1 MLPSGVAEGQ
11 GVIVK
16 MMQPIAMGALSVVA
30 SAAALGAVEHG
41 ARPLTMAQ
49 IASAPFPYELT
60 ASPVDASVAWIYN
73 ERGARNVWV
82 AQPGPHGGYT
92 ARRLTPY
99 TADDGNVISNLAWN
113 GDGRSLFYTRG
124 GVSWNAEIAVNPL
137 SLPGGPQAG
146 AVWQVSLNGGEPR
159 RIGEGTLPSPSPKG
173 DVVVFLHDGQPWV
186 APSDGAARPAPL
198 FIDRGRVGSLAWS
211 PDGSRLA
218 FVSDRPAHSI
228 VGVYDFGTRSIHW
241 IAPGIDYDIDP
252 VWSPDGRRIAFVR
265 TPSDPVVPFTS
276 NREGAPWEI
285 WVADA
290 GTGQGRGIWRANE
303 GVGSRFRLLFNS
315 RDSLFWGAGD
325 RLVFPWEVT
334 GWVRLYSIAAAGGE
348 PTLLTPGQS
357 EVFGAQLGKDRVHLV
372 YSSNQG
378 DLDRRHIW
386 QLSVTQ
392 GRPRQLTHGD
402 GVEDMP
408 AIAVDDRIFAL
419 RGDARKPLRPVQ
431 VTGDGM
437 SDLAPDAMP
446 ADFPSSDL
454 VVPQLITFQAAD
466 GATIHGQL
474 FVPRGRT
481 ARGPGLLFFHGG
493 PTNRQMFA
501 AWDPFE
507 THSHL
512 YESSQ
517 YLANHGYVVL
527 SVNYRG
533 GAGYGFEYRE
543 PPRFGA
549 GGASELDDIIGA
561 AKYMQSRPDV
571 DPKRLGVW
579 GGSYGG
585 RMTLLALAEAPQYF
599 AAGASYSGIYDWLAM
614 PEFAGVTP
622 RPGNEAALKL
632 AYDSG
637 PVAHMDQW
645 RAPVLLMLGDADPI
659 VNIQQTTA
667 LAAVLRRK
675 KIPVDVLMIP
685 DEVHFLLRDSSWNTV
700 FEATRDYFDK
710 HL

>member
-1 MLPSGVAEGQ
+1 MN
-11 GVIVK
+11 II
-16 MMQPIAMGALSVVA
+16 QPIAIGALSVVVSTGALAA
-30 SAAALGAVEHG
+30 SGHA
-41 ARPLTMAQ
+41 ARPLTIEQ
-49 IASAPFPYELT
+49 IASASFPYDLT
-60 ASPVDASVAWIYN
+60 ASPADGTVAWVYN
-73 ERGARNVWV
+73 ERGARNVWI
-82 AQPGPHGGYT
+82 AQSGPRGKYS

-113 GDGRSLFYTRG
+113 GDGKTLFYTRG
-124 GVSWNAEIAVNPL
+124 GVWWNGELPVNPL
-137 SLPGGPQAG
+137 SLPEGPKAG
-146 AVWQVSLNGGEPR
+146 AVWAVSLNGGAPR
-159 RIGEGTLPSPSPKG
+159 RIGDGTTPAPSPKG
-173 DVVVFLHDGQPWV
+173 DVVVFIRGGQPWV
-186 APSDGAARPAPL
+186 SPTHGDAKPAPL
-198 FIDRGRVGSLAWS
+198 FVDRGRVGSLAWS
-211 PDGSRLA
+211 PDGTRLA

-228 VGVYDFGTRSIHW
+228 VGVYDFATRSIHW
-241 IAPGIDYDIDP
+241 MAPGIDYDIDP
-252 VWSPDGRRIAFVR
+252 IWSPDGKRIAFVR

-276 NREGAPWEI
+276 DREGTPWEI
-285 WVADA
+285 WVTDVA
-290 GTGQGRGIWRANE
+290 TGQGGRIWRARE

-315 RDSLFWGAGD
+315 RDSIFWGAGD

-334 GWVRLYSIAAAGGE
+334 GWVRLYSISAAGGE
-348 PTLLTPGQS
+348 PVLLTPGES
-357 EVFGAQLGKDRVHLV
+357 EVFGAQLSADRTHLV
-372 YSSNQG
+372 YSSNEG
-378 DLDRRHIW
+378 DLDTRHIW
-386 QLSVTQ
+386 ELSPQQ
-392 GRPRQLTHGD
+392 GRPRQVTRGE

-408 AIAVDDRIFAL
+408 VIAVDNRIFAL
-419 RGDARKPLRPVQ
+419 RGEARTPLRPVQ
-431 VTGDGM
+431 ATDEGM
-437 SDLAPDAMP
+437 VDLAPAAIP
-446 ADFPSSDL
+446 ADFPSRDL
-454 VVPQLITFQAAD
+454 VVPQLVTFKAAD

-474 FVPRGRT
+474 FIPKGRT
-481 ARGPGLLFFHGG
+481 APGPALLFFHGG
-493 PTNRQMFA
+493 PTDRQMFA

-533 GAGYGFEYRE
+533 GAGYGYEYRE

-599 AAGASYSGIYDWLAM
+599 AAGASYSGIYDWVTM
-614 PEFAGVTP
+614 PEFDVNGAQ
-622 RPGNEAALKL
+622 PGNEAAVKL

-637 PVAHMDQW
+637 PVAHMDKW

-667 LAAVLRRK
+667 LAAVLRRR
-675 KIPVDVLMIP
+675 KIPVEVLMIP
-685 DEVHFLLRDSSWNTV
+685 DEVHFLLRESSWNTV
-700 FEATRDYFDK
+700 FEATRNYFDR

>member
-1 MLPSGVAEGQ
+1 MN
-11 GVIVK
+11 II
-16 MMQPIAMGALSVVA
+16 QPIAIGVLSVVVSTGA
-30 SAAALGAVEHG
+30 MAAGHA
-41 ARPLTMAQ
+41 ARPLTIEQ
-49 IASAPFPYELT
+49 IASAPFPYDLT
-60 ASPVDASVAWIYN
+60 ASPVDGTVAWVYN

-82 AQPGPHGGYT
+82 AHAGPHGKYS
-92 ARRLTPY
+92 ARQLTPY

-113 GDGRSLFYTRG
+113 GDGKTLFYTRG
-124 GVSWNAEIAVNPL
+124 GVWWNGELAVNPRG
-137 SLPGGPQAG
+137 LPQGPRAG
-146 AVWQVSLNGGEPR
+146 AIWAVSLNGGAPH
-159 RIGEGTLPSPSPKG
+159 RIGDGTMPAPSPRG
-173 DVVVFLHDGQPWV
+173 DVVVFIHGGQPWV
-186 APSDGAARPAPL
+186 GPTSGDAKPAPL
-198 FIDRGRVGSLAWS
+198 FVDRGRVGSLAWS
-211 PDGSRLA
+211 PDGTRLA

-228 VGVYDFGTRSIHW
+228 VGVYDFASKSIQW

-252 VWSPDGRRIAFVR
+252 IWSPDGKRIAFIR

-276 NREGAPWEI
+276 DREGTPWEI

-290 GTGQGRGIWRANE
+290 ATGQGRRIWRAKE
-303 GVGSRFRLLFNS
+303 GVGSRFRALFNS
-315 RDSLFWGAGD
+315 RDSIFWGAGD
-325 RLVFPWEVT
+325 RVVFPWEVT
-334 GWVRLYSIAAAGGE
+334 GWVRLYSISAAGGE
-348 PTLLTPGQS
+348 PELLTPGES
-357 EVFGAQLGKDRVHLV
+357 EVFGAQLSADRTHLV
-372 YSSNQG
+372 YSSNEG

-386 QLSVTQ
+386 ELSVRQ
-392 GRPRQLTHGD
+392 GRPRQVTRGE

-408 AIAVDDRIFAL
+408 VIAVDNRIFAL
-419 RGDARKPLRPVQ
+419 RGEARTPLRPVEA
-431 VTGDGM
+431 TDEDM
-437 SDLAPDAMP
+437 IDLAPAAIP
-446 ADFPSSDL
+446 ADSPSKEL
-454 VVPQLITFQAAD
+454 VVPQLVTFKAAD
-466 GATIHGQL
+466 GATIHAQL
-474 FVPRGRT
+474 FIPKGRT
-481 ARGPGLLFFHGG
+481 APGPALLFFHGG
-493 PTNRQMFA
+493 PTDRQMFA

-549 GGASELDDIIGA
+549 GGASELEDIIGA
-561 AKYMQSRPDV
+561 AKYMQSRSDV

-599 AAGASYSGIYDWLAM
+599 AAGASYSGIYDWVTM
-614 PEFAGVTP
+614 PEFDVNGAQ
-622 RPGNEAALKL
+622 PGNEAAVKL

-637 PVAHMDQW
+637 PVAHMDKW

-667 LAAVLRRK
+667 LAAVLRKR
-675 KIPVDVLMIP
+675 KIPVEVLMIP
-685 DEVHFLLRDSSWNTV
+685 DEVHFLLRESSWNRV
-700 FEATRDYFDK
+700 FEATRNYFDR

>member
-1 MLPSGVAEGQ
+1 
-11 GVIVK
+11 
-16 MMQPIAMGALSVVA
+16 MMQPIAMSALSVVA
-30 SAAALGAVEHG
+30 SAGALAASEH
-41 ARPLTMAQ
+41 APPSLSIAQ

-60 ASPVDASVAWIYN
+60 ASPIDGAVAWIYN

-82 AQPGPHGGYT
+82 AQRGPHGGYS

-99 TADDGNVISNLAWN
+99 TADDGNVIANLAWN
-113 GDGRSLFYTRG
+113 GDGKALFYTRG
-124 GVSWNAEIAVNPL
+124 GLSWNAEVAVNPL
-137 SLPGGPQAG
+137 SLPIGPQA
-146 AVWQVSLNGGEPR
+146 AAIWEVTVNGGAPR
-159 RIGEGTLPSPSPKG
+159 RIGEGAMPVPSPKG
-173 DVVVFLHDGQPWV
+173 DVVVFLHHGQPWV
-186 APSDGAARPAPL
+186 TSSYGGDTNPAPL

-211 PDGSRLA
+211 PDGTRLA

-228 VGVYDFGTRSIHW
+228 VGVYDFATKSIHW

-252 VWSPDGRRIAFVR
+252 VWSPDGKRIAFVR

-276 NREGAPWEI
+276 NREGTPWQI

-290 GTGQGRGIWRANE
+290 MTGQGRMIWRAAD
-303 GVGSRFRLLFNS
+303 GVGSRFRPLFNS
-315 RDSLFWGAGD
+315 RDSIFWGAAD

-334 GWVRLYSIAAAGGE
+334 GWVRLYSVSADGGE
-348 PTLLTPGQS
+348 PLLLTPGES
-357 EVFGAQLGKDRVHLV
+357 EVFGAQLSNDRAHLV

-386 QLSVTQ
+386 ELSVPH
-392 GRPRQLTHGD
+392 GRPHQVTRGD

-408 AIAVDDRIFAL
+408 AIALDNRIFAL
-419 RGDARKPLRPVQ
+419 RGEARRPLRPVQ
-431 VTGDGM
+431 VTQEGM
-437 SDLAPDAMP
+437 TDLAPDAVP
-446 ADFPSSDL
+446 KDFPSKDL
-454 VVPQLITFQAAD
+454 VVPRLVTFEAAD
-466 GATIHGQL
+466 GAIIHGQL
-474 FVPRGRT
+474 FIPRGRT
-481 ARGPGLLFFHGG
+481 APGPALLFFHGG

-533 GAGYGFEYRE
+533 GAGYGFDYRE
-543 PPRFGA
+543 PPGFGA

-561 AKYMQSRPDV
+561 AKYMQSRADV

-599 AAGASYSGIYDWLAM
+599 AAGASYSGIYDWVTM
-614 PEFAGVTP
+614 PEFDVNGAQ
-622 RPGNEAALKL
+622 PGNEAAVKL

-637 PVAHMDQW
+637 PVAHMDKW

-700 FEATRDYFDK
+700 FEATKDYFDK

>member
-1 MLPSGVAEGQ
+1 
-11 GVIVK
+11 
-16 MMQPIAMGALSVVA
+16 MQPIALGALSVLA
-30 SAAALGAVEHG
+30 SAGALAAATHA

-49 IASAPFPYELT
+49 IASAPFPYDLT
-60 ASPVDASVAWIYN
+60 ASPTDGTVAWVYN
-73 ERGARNVWV
+73 ERGARNVWI
-82 AQPGPHGGYT
+82 AKRGPHGRYS

-99 TADDGNVISNLAWN
+99 TADDGNVISSLAWN
-113 GDGRSLFYTRG
+113 GDGKTLFYTRG
-124 GVSWNAEIAVNPL
+124 GVWWNGELPVNPM
-137 SLPGGPQAG
+137 SLPEGPRSG
-146 AVWQVSLNGGEPR
+146 AVWAVSMTGGAPR
-159 RIGEGTLPSPSPKG
+159 RIGEGTMPAPSPKG
-173 DVVVFLHDGQPWV
+173 DVVVFLHGGQPWV
-186 APSDGAARPAPL
+186 SPSDGDGKPAPL
-198 FIDRGRVGSLAWS
+198 FIDRGRVGWLTWS
-211 PDGSRLA
+211 PDGTRLA

-228 VGVYDFGTRSIHW
+228 VGVYDFATRSIRW

-252 VWSPDGRRIAFVR
+252 IWSPDGKRIAFVR

-276 NREGAPWEI
+276 NREGTPWEI

-290 GTGQGRGIWRANE
+290 ATGQGRRIWRAGE
-303 GVGSRFRLLFNS
+303 GVGSRFRSLFNS
-315 RDSLFWGAGD
+315 RDSIFWGAGD

-334 GWVRLYSIAAAGGE
+334 GWVRLYSIATTGGGE
-348 PTLLTPGQS
+348 PTLLTPGES
-357 EVFGAQLGKDRVHLV
+357 EIFGAQLSADRTRLV

-386 QLSVTQ
+386 ELAVTG
-392 GRPRQLTHGD
+392 GRPRQVTHGE

-408 AIAVDDRIFAL
+408 VIAVDGRIFAL
-419 RGDARKPLRPVQ
+419 RGEARRPLRPVAA
-431 VTGDGM
+431 TDEGM
-437 SDLAPDAMP
+437 SDLAAAAVP
-446 ADFPSSDL
+446 ADFPSDDL
-454 VVPQLITFQAAD
+454 VVPRLVTFKAAD

-474 FVPRGRT
+474 FIPRGRT
-481 ARGPGLLFFHGG
+481 APGPALLFFHGG
-493 PTNRQMFA
+493 PTDRQMFA

-517 YLANHGYVVL
+517 YFANHGYVVL

-533 GAGYGFEYRE
+533 GTGYGFEYRE

-549 GGASELDDIIGA
+549 GGASELDDIVAA
-561 AKYMQSRPDV
+561 AKYMQARPDV

-585 RMTLLALAEAPQYF
+585 RMTLLALSEAPEYF
-599 AAGASYSGIYDWLAM
+599 AAGASYSGIYDWVTM
-614 PEFAGVTP
+614 PEFDVNGAQ
-622 RPGNEAALKL
+622 PGNESTVNL

-637 PVAHMDQW
+637 PVAHMDKW

-685 DEVHFLLRDSSWNTV
+685 DEVHFLLKESSWNTV
-700 FEATRDYFDK
+700 FDATRAYFDR

>member
-1 MLPSGVAEGQ
+1 M
-11 GVIVK
+11 I
-16 MMQPIAMGALSVVA
+16 QPIAISALSVMA
-30 SAAALGAVEHG
+30 SAAAMA
-41 ARPLTMAQ
+41 AANQAAPPLSIAQ
-49 IASAPFPYELT
+49 IASAPFPYDLT
-60 ASPVDASVAWIYN
+60 ASPIDGAVAWVYN

-82 AQPGPHGGYT
+82 AQPGSHGGYS

-99 TADDGNVISNLAWN
+99 SVDDGNVISNLAWN
-113 GDGRSLFYTRG
+113 GDGKTLFYTRG
-124 GVSWNAEIAVNPL
+124 GVTWNAEIAVNPL
-137 SLPGGPQAG
+137 SLPSGPRAG
-146 AVWQVSLNGGEPR
+146 AVWAVSLNGGAPR
-159 RIGEGTLPSPSPKG
+159 RVGEGTMPAPSPKG

-186 APSDGAARPAPL
+186 TPSYGTATPEPL
-198 FIDRGRVGSLAWS
+198 FIDRGRVVFLAWS
-211 PDGSRLA
+211 PDGDRLA
-218 FVSDRPAHSI
+218 FVSGRPAHSI
-228 VGVYDFGTRSIHW
+228 VGVYDFGTKSIQW
-241 IAPGIDYDIDP
+241 IAPGIDYDTDP
-252 VWSPDGRRIAFVR
+252 IWSPDGKRIAFVR
-265 TPSDPVVPFTS
+265 VPSDPVVPFTS
-276 NREGAPWEI
+276 SREGTPWEI

-290 GTGQGRGIWRANE
+290 ATGRGGRIWRAGE

-315 RDSLFWGAGD
+315 RDSIFWGAGD
-325 RLVFPWEVT
+325 RLVFPWEVS
-334 GWVRLYSIAAAGGE
+334 GWVRLYSISAAGGE
-348 PTLLTPGQS
+348 PLLLTPGES
-357 EVFGAQLGKDRVHLV
+357 EVFGAQLSNDRTHLV
-372 YSSNQG
+372 YSSNEG

-386 QLSVTQ
+386 ELSVAH
-392 GRPRQLTHGD
+392 GRPHQVTRGD

-408 AIAVDDRIFAL
+408 AIAVDNRIFAL
-419 RGDARKPLRPVQ
+419 RGEARIPLRPAQ
-431 VTGDGM
+431 VTDDGM
-437 SDLAPDAMP
+437 ADLAPEAMP
-446 ADFPSSDL
+446 KDFPSRDL
-454 VVPQLITFQAAD
+454 VVPQLVSFKAD
-466 GATIHGQL
+466 DGTMIHGQL
-474 FVPRGRT
+474 FIPRGRT
-481 ARGPGLLFFHGG
+481 LPGPALLFFHGG

-549 GGASELDDIIGA
+549 GGASELDDIIAA

-599 AAGASYSGIYDWLAM
+599 AAGASYSGIYDWVTM
-614 PEFAGVTP
+614 PEFDVNGA
-622 RPGNEAALKL
+622 RPGSEAAVRL

-637 PVAHMDQW
+637 PVAHMEKW

-659 VNIQQTTA
+659 VNIEQTTA

-685 DEVHFLLRDSSWNTV
+685 DEVHFLLKDSSWNRV
-700 FEATRDYFDK
+700 FEATKDYFDG